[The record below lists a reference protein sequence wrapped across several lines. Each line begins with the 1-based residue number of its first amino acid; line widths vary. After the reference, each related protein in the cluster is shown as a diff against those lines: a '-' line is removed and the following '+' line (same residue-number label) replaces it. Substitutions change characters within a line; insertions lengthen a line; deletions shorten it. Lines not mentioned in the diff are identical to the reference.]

1 MKKLKDALLDLK
13 GQNVDFA
20 IASGVLQGILREVE
34 EDYVVFYKD
43 EKTNPTLF
51 LISNLIWIRKA
62 VK

>member
-1 MKKLKDALLDLK
+1 MKRLKDALLDLK